1 MMRFDYPNRKKNRLE
16 RYDYSQNGAYF
27 ITICT
32 KNKQCILSRIVG
44 GGVLDAPAT
53 HLLAPGAAA
62 EDRIRQMNLTYPDVQ
77 TVKYAI
83 MPNHI
88 HLLIHISR
96 EENAAAAG
104 PSGTPAPTNGRIPQ
118 YVSTFKRLCN
128 RQMGADLW
136 QRSYHDRIIRND
148 AEYDMIWQYIDTNP
162 HRWEQD
168 CFYTEE

>member
-1 MMRFDYPNRKKNRLE
+1 MEYPHRKKIRLDPD
-16 RYDYSQNGAYF
+16 RYSKNGAYF

-32 KNKQCILSRIVG
+32 KDRKCILSRIVG
-44 GGVLDAPAT
+44 GGVLDAPAL
-53 HLLAPGAAA
+53 HLLPPGAAA
-62 EDRIRQMNLTYPDVQ
+62 EERIRQMNMTYPEVQ

-88 HLLIHISR
+88 HLLIHITR
-96 EENAAAAG
+96 DETCGAAG
-104 PSGTPAPTNGRIPQ
+104 PSGTPAPTNGLIPQ
-118 YVSTFKRLCN
+118 YISTFKRMCN
-128 RQMGADLW
+128 RQIGGDLW

-162 HRWEQD
+162 LRWETD

>member
-1 MMRFDYPNRKKNRLE
+1 MNRVYPN
-16 RYDYSQNGAYF
+16 
-27 ITICT
+27 
-32 KNKQCILSRIVG
+32 
-44 GGVLDAPAT
+44 
-53 HLLAPGAAA
+53 
-62 EDRIRQMNLTYPDVQ
+62 VQ

-88 HLLIHISR
+88 HLLIHIAWDETCS
-96 EENAAAAG
+96 AAG
-104 PSGTPAPTNGRIPQ
+104 TSRTPSPTNGIIPQ

-128 RQMGADLW
+128 RQMGVNLW

-162 HRWEQD
+162 LRWEMD